1 MKFYDIITII
11 SLLLTSY
18 MLVTVYMNQ
27 NLDERN
33 KKTLFEVYLMLSIMV
48 LCEWLANIL
57 ESNKIIILLIKYILI
72 ITETTIAPIFFIKYA
87 NIFLK
92 DAKENEIMN
101 EEILFFPIFFYAM
114 LSTCTYIINIII
126 YVIIYIESI
135 IYFCKAIILFNKY
148 FQNKDKI
155 SLLGIVIIGNI
166 GNIIKFINP
175 ELKIGCLCFIISSIL
190 IYIYYINTLMYIDN
204 LTELL
209 NQSTYKNRIKHL
221 RKTVMILLL
230 DVDFFKEIND
240 INGHVFGDFILSTI
254 GKDIK
259 KIYGQYGYCYRVGG
273 DEFCVILS
281 DFRKYEKLNNK
292 FFLELEKERK
302 KEPLMPY
309 VSIGCAKHNPKFQDI
324 SKSLEEADKDLYYWK
339 EVLKKKRKE
348 AKCE

>member
-1 MKFYDIITII
+1 
-11 SLLLTSY
+11 
-18 MLVTVYMNQ
+18 
-27 NLDERN
+27 
-33 KKTLFEVYLMLSIMV
+33 
-48 LCEWLANIL
+48 
-57 ESNKIIILLIKYILI
+57 
-72 ITETTIAPIFFIKYA
+72 
-87 NIFLK
+87 
-92 DAKENEIMN
+92 
-101 EEILFFPIFFYAM
+101 
-114 LSTCTYIINIII
+114 
-126 YVIIYIESI
+126 
-135 IYFCKAIILFNKY
+135 
-148 FQNKDKI
+148 
-155 SLLGIVIIGNI
+155 
-166 GNIIKFINP
+166 
-175 ELKIGCLCFIISSIL
+175 
-190 IYIYYINTLMYIDN
+190 MYIDN